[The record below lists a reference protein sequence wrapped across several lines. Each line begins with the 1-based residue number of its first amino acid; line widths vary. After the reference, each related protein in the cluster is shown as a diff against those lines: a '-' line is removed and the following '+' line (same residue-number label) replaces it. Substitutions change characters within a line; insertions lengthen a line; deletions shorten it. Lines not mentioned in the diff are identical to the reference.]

1 MKRNIMLQEKIDVKW
16 IKHIHNLDKELL
28 EYFQEKL
35 SVEPNISRKMVSFQ
49 ANKEKPS
56 YRWFRYKEAFSAEL
70 VQYLL
75 QKQSIP
81 KGMILDPFAG
91 AGTAIF
97 ASAELGYDAEG
108 IELLPI
114 GQQICTARQLG
125 GFNQKLLNSLKK
137 WRNQTPWNVCNQ
149 TKGLNILRI
158 TEGAYPADNKNK
170 IEKFL
175 YTIDQEVEPV
185 KNILRF
191 SLLCILESISYTRKD
206 GQYLRWD
213 YRSNKKNGSKNFNK
227 GEIRSFDD
235 AIIEKI
241 DQIIFDLKEKNAPAE
256 LFKNRVEKTGK
267 TRFTYGSCLE
277 NILEIEEERYEAI
290 ITSPPYCNRYDYTR
304 TYALELALLDI
315 REQELIDFRQKMLS
329 CTVENKYKNLLLIN
343 KNWGKALDICEKN
356 TLLQEILNYLEHP
369 KSIKM
374 LNNNG
379 IPRMVRGYFYEMACV
394 IQECYRVLK
403 KNGFLFMVN
412 DNVRYAG
419 VSISVDLILSS
430 VAENIGFKVK
440 NIWILPHKKGNSSQ
454 QMGIHGCDSL
464 RKSIYI
470 WEK

>member
-16 IKHIHNLDKELL
+16 IKYIRNLDKELL
-28 EYFQEKL
+28 EYFQKNL

-49 ANKEKPS
+49 ANKNRPF

-114 GQQICTARQLG
+114 GQQICTARQLCFG
-125 GFNQKLLNSLKK
+125 DFNQELLDSLKT
-137 WRNQTPWNVCNQ
+137 WRDQTPWNVCNQ
-149 TKGLNILRI
+149 TKSLNILRI
-158 TEGAYPADNKNK
+158 TQGAYPADNKNK

-175 YTIDQEVEPV
+175 YTIDGETEPV

-213 YRSNKKNGSKNFNK
+213 YRSEKKNGSKNFNK
-227 GEIRSFDD
+227 GQIRSFDD

-241 DQIIFDLKEKNAPAE
+241 DQIIFDSKEKNAP
-256 LFKNRVEKTGK
+256 LFENRVEKTGK
-267 TRFTYGSCLE
+267 TQFTYGSCLE
-277 NILEIEEERYEAI
+277 NILGIEKERYEAI

-315 REQELIDFRQKMLS
+315 KEQELIDFRQKMLS
-329 CTVENKYKNLLLIN
+329 CTVENKCKDILLIN
-343 KNWGKALDICEKN
+343 KDWKKALNICEKN
-356 TLLQEILNYLEHP
+356 TLLQEILHYLEHQ

-430 VAENIGFKVK
+430 FNIGFKVK
-440 NIWILPHKKGNSSQ
+440 NIWILPHKKRNSSQ

-464 RKSIYI
+464 RKSIYV